1 MGSILFFCWNCMH
14 GFVTAGVCVGTA
26 TTIDFGKQVGIVC
39 LHGADVYRNCKHG
52 RSCPSLAV
60 LFGHLQKQ
68 NVLTEPLRIACFYGC
83 REYGWQN
90 QSGADNVTFFQSER
104 FSLWHF

>member
-1 MGSILFFCWNCMH
+1 MGSILFLLELCVWFCDCW
-14 GFVTAGVCVGTA
+14 GCVGTA

-68 NVLTEPLRIACFYGC
+68 IVLTEPLRIACFYGC

-90 QSGADNVTFFQSER
+90 QSGADNGFLFRSGKITP
-104 FSLWHF
+104 